1 MGSRGLTGPTE
12 YDQKAKWLVEAALG
26 WRVGFR
32 GLGNKKRMNEKRD
45 DAHTLAAKL
54 KRAYSMCDLEKVAPL
69 FAEDIQWGDK
79 ELPWKCRGRS
89 EVLATFSRFMAR
101 GVTADV
107 TEVKTG
113 TKGVLVGLRVRWPD
127 QPTNHD
133 RVLFHVYLVED
144 GEIAEIQRYN
154 DRRSAACAAGVAG

>member
-1 MGSRGLTGPTE
+1 MYPS
-12 YDQKAKWLVEAALG
+12 
-26 WRVGFR
+26 
-32 GLGNKKRMNEKRD
+32 
-45 DAHTLAAKL
+45 
-54 KRAYSMCDLEKVAPL
+54 
-69 FAEDIQWGDK
+69 
-79 ELPWKCRGRS
+79 RS